1 MRNVQAQSRSQMQK
15 EVIAANEI
23 GALAIRINTYAATF
37 VKTGA
42 LRADATHGSKP
53 NSRHL
58 ASIDR
63 IEIIKN
69 GAVIQSAVLIKFAG
83 SSPRYFPTD
92 SQVVKKKK
100 VGSKTRIHPATQR
113 LWLVIDTSW
122 IETSCRLRVDAAN
135 PKLGIELLRMKCS
148 RQYQR

>member
-1 MRNVQAQSRSQMQK
+1 MHK
-15 EVIAANEI
+15 EMVATDEI
-23 GALAIRINTYAATF
+23 IALAGLRIDTYAAALI
-37 VKTGA
+37 KTSA
-42 LRADATHGSKP
+42 LRTDATHRSKA
-53 NSRHL
+53 NSGHL

-69 GAVIQSAVLIKFAG
+69 GAIIQLALIKCAG
-83 SSPRYFPTD
+83 SSPGYFPTD

-100 VGSKTRIHPATQR
+100 VGSETGIHSAAQG

-122 IETSCRLRVDAAN
+122 IEVSCGLGVDTAN

-148 RQYQR
+148 RQYQ